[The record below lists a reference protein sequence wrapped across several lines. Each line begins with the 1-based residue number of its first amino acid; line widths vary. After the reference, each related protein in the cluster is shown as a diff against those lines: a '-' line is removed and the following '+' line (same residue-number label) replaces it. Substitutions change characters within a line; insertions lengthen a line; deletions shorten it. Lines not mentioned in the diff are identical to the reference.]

1 MKMKKLIILSLAVFS
16 GLIFSDYANS
26 ETGIQISRA
35 RTTILGEIEQG
46 ISRSSSSSSG
56 SSSAVGS
63 GSSSVSYMQGD
74 AAYYGSETK
83 DKVEFQKAKPHP
95 LRSSCAELWN
105 SYYEKEKI
113 NIKVYTRG
121 NYEEQIIF
129 LCPTCTDE
137 DHFVKPFI
145 ESEYQG
151 MTGMDRIKSCGY
163 DYVVFRGGIGFNEL
177 IVKVPKDE
185 K

>member
-1 MKMKKLIILSLAVFS
+1 MKKLIILSLAVFS
-16 GLIFSDYANS
+16 GLIYSDYASS
-26 ETGIQISRA
+26 ETGIQIA
-35 RTTILGEIEQG
+35 RSKVTILGEIKGDIKQG
-46 ISRSSSSSSG
+46 TSRSSG

-63 GSSSVSYMQGD
+63 GSSSVSYIQGD
-74 AAYYGSETK
+74 ATYYGSETK

-95 LRSSCAELWN
+95 LRTSCAELWN

-113 NIKVYTRG
+113 NIKVSTRG

-129 LCPTCTDE
+129 FCPTCTSE

-163 DYVVFRGGIGFNEL
+163 DYAVFRGGIGINEV
-177 IVKVPKDE
+177 IVEVPKDE